1 MDYNPKLLY
10 LQQIKITNK
19 MIQRTLQ
26 NIINSNFFKGK
37 AIIIIGARQVGK
49 STLMHQVI
57 DEFNKDTLYLDC
69 DDPET
74 RLSLT
79 DINISELHSI
89 IGANKIVMIDEA
101 QLVYNIGTTLK
112 LIVDNMP
119 DIQLIVSGSSAF
131 ELRNKLNEPLT
142 GRKYEYQ
149 LFPFSTEELLKNY
162 GLIYIRQVLESR
174 LIYGS
179 YPDVINH
186 KDESKVIL
194 MNIAESYLYKDLLMI
209 ENIRKPTLIN
219 KLLIALSLQVC
230 SEVSYNELAQT
241 VGTDSKTVEKYIDL
255 LEKCFVV
262 FRLNTLS
269 RNVRT
274 ELKKG
279 KKIYFYDNGIRNAL
293 IKNFAPLSLRQDV
306 GALWENF
313 FITERIKY
321 NRYHGNFVNYY
332 FWRTTQQQEIDF
344 IEEQDGKFTAF
355 EMKWNPRKSNI
366 TIPKTFKEA
375 YSIKDAVVV
384 TPDNYLEWIK

>member
-262 FRLNTLS
+262 FRLNALS